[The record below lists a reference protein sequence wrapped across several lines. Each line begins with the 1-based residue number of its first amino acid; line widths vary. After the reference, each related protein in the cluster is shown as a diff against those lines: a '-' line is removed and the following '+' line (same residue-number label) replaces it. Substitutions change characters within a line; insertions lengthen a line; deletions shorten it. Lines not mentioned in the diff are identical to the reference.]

1 MDIRKYWTQCRLHDW
16 HYEMS
21 DDPETYRMG
30 KDSEDYLLSLAHKDP
45 AMAEVFKQW
54 QSYHRDTGPRPIEP
68 KIED

>member
-21 DDPETYRMG
+21 DDPEAYRMG
-30 KDSEDYLLSLAHKDP
+30 KESEDYLLSLAHKDP

-54 QSYHRDTGPRPIEP
+54 RSYHHDTGPRPIEP

>member
-21 DDPETYRMG
+21 DDPEVYRMG
-30 KDSEDYLLSLAHKDP
+30 KESEDYLLSLAHKDP

-54 QSYHRDTGPRPIEP
+54 KAYQFTSAPRPIEP
-68 KIED
+68 KIEN